1 MVDWASLRMRS
12 SMHDDANHTYGGM
25 FSLFV
30 VLQFGAFYI
39 CLVGEKNV
47 RKMERF

>member
-1 MVDWASLRMRS
+1 MVDWASLQMRL
-12 SMHDDANHTYGGM
+12 SMHDDANHTYGVC
-25 FSLFV
+25 FPFFV

-47 RKMERF
+47 RKMERS